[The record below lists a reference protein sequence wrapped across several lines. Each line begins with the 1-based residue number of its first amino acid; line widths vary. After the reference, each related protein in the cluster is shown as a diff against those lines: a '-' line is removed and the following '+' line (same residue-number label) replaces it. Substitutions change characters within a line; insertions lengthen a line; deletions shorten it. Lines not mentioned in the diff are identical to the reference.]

1 MSKAGSAP
9 STCSS
14 SSGRISVNAAT
25 IPRPATITPA
35 TNAAAVSSLVTGPA
49 PLGHH
54 DVMTGR
60 WNSVAGLIAAATIL
74 ALVVAGTIAAA
85 TPRLVVHPV
94 SVARGGTV
102 TVSGRGCLAGDL
114 VYLIARPFVGHAF
127 VQHSVAT
134 RARSNGTFSRHVH
147 IRTTIRPGRYLI
159 TARCGGGN
167 LGVSAALRV
176 Y

>member
-1 MSKAGSAP
+1 LYL
-9 STCSS
+9 
-14 SSGRISVNAAT
+14 GRDVESRLCFVH
-25 IPRPATITPA
+25 
-35 TNAAAVSSLVTGPA
+35 LLELLGPDQ
-49 PLGHH
+49 GHD
-54 DVMTGR
+54 DVMPGR
-60 WNSVAGLIAAATIL
+60 WKGVAGLIAAATVL
-74 ALVVAGTIAAA
+74 ALAVAGPVSAA

-102 TVSGRGCLAGDL
+102 TVSGRGCRAGDL
-114 VYLIARPFVGHAF
+114 VYLIARPFVGNAF

-134 RARSNGTFSRHVH
+134 RARSNGTFSRLVR
-147 IRTTIRPGRYLI
+147 IRTSIRPGRYLI